1 LLFLYAAR
9 GFGRFAL
16 RRLGLAAVDP
26 LLGLMF
32 SLAIGLGILAYGVL
46 ALGLVGWLTPP
57 AVFAWVALG
66 SALAWRESI
75 RHGREWGDPYG
86 PFRVLALGLKVGLWV
101 AVAIFALSLIQAL
114 TPVWDYDGL
123 MYHLQGPALFLKA
136 GRLQILPDLW
146 QANGP
151 FTTEMLFLVGLAAGS
166 DVVSKILHLG
176 RRDLALV
183 HIRRCPASSEQSRR
197 VAGRYLLGVPCFG
210 LAYVDLAWATSFLC
224 RVPGMAGVAPD
235 GMACRLGRNGGV
247 GDGLEVLSACVSADP
262 ARGRRI

>member
-1 LLFLYAAR
+1 LYAAR

-166 DVVSKILHLG
+166 DVVSKILHLVVG
-176 RRDLALV
+176 AILLLSTFAVARRHLGSRGGWLA
-183 HIRRCPASSEQSRR
+183 
-197 VAGRYLLGVPCFG
+197 AGIFLGVPMLPVWG
-210 LAYVDLAWATSFLC
+210 SLAYVDL
-224 RVPGMAGVAPD
+224 PGAF
-235 GMACRLGRNGGV
+235 
-247 GDGLEVLSACVSADP
+247 
-262 ARGRRI
+262 